1 VLILEVE
8 AVGAAVEAQRHQT
21 PIPIHSVA
29 VDSVT
34 VGPHLIPL
42 LRALEAEAEV
52 EVIVLR
58 RQMLHQMQ
66 VQTLLEEEVVLH
78 YLHLKLKAARTTITM
93 EDLIVVDQVSVLH
106 ALEALLHLL

>member
-1 VLILEVE
+1 MLEVE
-8 AVGAAVEAQRHQT
+8 VVGAAVEAQRHQT

-34 VGPHLIPL
+34 VGPHLMPL
-42 LRALEAEAEV
+42 LRALEAEV

-58 RQMLHQMQ
+58 RQMLHQMR

-93 EDLIVVDQVSVLH
+93 EDLLVVDQVSVLH